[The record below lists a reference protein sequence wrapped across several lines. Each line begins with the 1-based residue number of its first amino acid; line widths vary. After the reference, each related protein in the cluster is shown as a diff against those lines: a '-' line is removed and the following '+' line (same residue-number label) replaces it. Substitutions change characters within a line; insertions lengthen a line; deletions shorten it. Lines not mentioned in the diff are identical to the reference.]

1 MAAPEQAVEF
11 IAKWRAREPEMAY
24 AEVFC
29 PRPLRARFALW
40 GALLFE
46 LRAAAFELS
55 DARLIEAKSA
65 WWADESLRCAQGA
78 PRHPL
83 TQALAAPQLPWNA
96 LARGMILVA
105 EAESARPADR
115 DAAIAAVAPLADG
128 IAAMETALFD
138 AGEASDASAAV
149 ALHLL
154 AERLRVGVGAADGG
168 RIPLSLLARHGIT
181 GAMLSQPQG
190 ASALADWADQLASV
204 IQPKLGSVTLYRR
217 TRTAFDGWLLRER
230 AAGRVR
236 HTIPSL
242 RTLRLAWRAARA
254 LGNS

>member
-1 MAAPEQAVEF
+1 MTAPEQAVEF
-11 IAKWRAREPEMAY
+11 IAKWREREPEMAY

-29 PRPLRARFALW
+29 PRPLRGRFALW

-65 WWADESLRCAQGA
+65 WWADESLRCAQAA

-83 TQALAAPQLPWNA
+83 TQALAAPQLPWSA

-105 EAESARPADR
+105 EVESARPAGR
-115 DAAIAAVAPLADG
+115 DAAIAAVTPLADG
-128 IAAMETALFD
+128 IAAMETVLFD
-138 AGEASDASAAV
+138 AGDASAASAAV
-149 ALHLL
+149 AVHLL
-154 AERLRVGVGAADGG
+154 AERLRIGVGAADGG

-181 GAMLSQPQG
+181 SAMLVQPQG
-190 ASALADWADQLASV
+190 AMAMSDWAAELVSALPTDLRRAA
-204 IQPKLGSVTLYRR
+204 LYRR
-217 TRTAFDGWLLRER
+217 TRCAFDAWLLRER

-242 RTLRLAWRAARA
+242 RALRIGWRAARA
-254 LGNS
+254 QGNG